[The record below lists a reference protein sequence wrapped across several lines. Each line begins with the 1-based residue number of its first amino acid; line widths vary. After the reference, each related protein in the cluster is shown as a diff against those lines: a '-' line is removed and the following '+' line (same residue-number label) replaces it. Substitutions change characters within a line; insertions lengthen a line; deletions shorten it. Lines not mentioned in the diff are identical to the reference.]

1 MIAEGRMAKR
11 NQTRWCFFFCFFIVL
26 LLSFGCQISPR
37 RSTGSIS
44 PTPTP
49 TPGTAGQLYVAS
61 GNSILRFADAE
72 TISGAVAPT
81 ATITASQ
88 LVRPQRL
95 LVDTQNDRLF
105 VANRGAGSILVFE
118 NASARNGNI
127 APDRII
133 SGANTVLTSPV
144 DLAFDPVANQLYVA
158 DGTRILVFGNAS
170 AANGNITPL
179 RNINVGA
186 NIGSILLD
194 TTNNILYVSDPA
206 DNVIDVLGSA
216 SQQDV
221 VAVPSAIIAGPDTK
235 LSGPTGLALDAA
247 GRLIVANS
255 VAPTSI
261 TIYPSAS
268 TANGDVLP
276 AASIS
281 GASTKLTSPTQLI
294 LNRNV
299 SNGELYVIDNS
310 TGSVLVYGGLNAA
323 NGNLAPA
330 RVITSTA
337 LAANALGGFALDP
350 TR

>member
-1 MIAEGRMAKR
+1 MKKLNKAALLPIAILA
-11 NQTRWCFFFCFFIVL
+11 L
-26 LLSFGCQISPR
+26 SLLSGCTISPR
-37 RSTGSIS
+37 RTVGGTTS

-49 TPGTAGQLYVAS
+49 TPGTSVGQLYVAS

-72 TISGAVAPT
+72 SINGAISPT

-95 LVDTQNDRLF
+95 LVDTQNDRMF
-105 VANRGAGSILVFE
+105 VANRGGGSIMVVD

-127 APDRII
+127 TPDRVI
-133 SGANTVLTSPV
+133 SGGNTVLSSPV

-158 DGTRILVFGNAS
+158 DGTRILVFGSAS
-170 AANGNITPL
+170 AANGNVAPVRSFNMGVT
-179 RNINVGA
+179 
-186 NIGSILLD
+186 IGSILLD

-247 GRLIVANS
+247 GRLIVSNAT
-255 VAPTSI
+255 APVSI
-261 TIYPSAS
+261 TIYPSAN

-276 AASIS
+276 VATIV
-281 GASTKLTSPTQLI
+281 GANTKLSSPAQIL

-310 TGSVLVYGGLNAA
+310 SGSVLVYTGLSTA
-323 NGNLAPA
+323 NGNLTPA
-330 RVITSTA
+330 RILTSTA
-337 LAANALGGFALDP
+337 LTANSLGGMALDP

>member
-1 MIAEGRMAKR
+1 MTKVSKLGLRLYLCAIAAL
-11 NQTRWCFFFCFFIVL
+11 L
-26 LLSFGCQISPR
+26 LLSGCTISPR
-37 RSTGSIS
+37 RTVGGTTS

-49 TPGTAGQLYVAS
+49 TPGTVGQLYVAS

-72 TISGAVAPT
+72 TINGAISPT
-81 ATITASQ
+81 ATITGTQ

-127 APDRII
+127 APDRVIA
-133 SGANTVLTSPV
+133 GGNTVLASPV

-158 DGTRILVFGNAS
+158 DGTRVLVFGNAS
-170 AANGNITPL
+170 AANGNIAPL
-179 RNINVGA
+179 RNFNVGVT
-186 NIGSILLD
+186 IGSILLD

-247 GRLIVANS
+247 GRLIVSNS
-255 VAPTSI
+255 VPPVSV

-281 GASTKLTSPTQLI
+281 GANTKLSSPTQIL

-299 SNGELYVIDNS
+299 SNGELYVINNS
-310 TGSVLVYGGLNAA
+310 TGSILVFGGLNTA
-323 NGNLAPA
+323 NGNLTPA
-330 RVITSTA
+330 RVLTSTA
-337 LAANALGGFALDP
+337 IAANSIGGMALDP

>member
-1 MIAEGRMAKR
+1 MKSRIKSS
-11 NQTRWCFFFCFFIVL
+11 WCFLLWSTFVL
-26 LLSFGCQISPR
+26 LLCCGCQISPR
-37 RSTGSIS
+37 RSSGGTTS

-49 TPGTAGQLYVAS
+49 SPGTVGQLYVAS

-72 TISGAVAPT
+72 AINGAISPT
-81 ATITASQ
+81 ATITATQ
-88 LVRPQRL
+88 LVRPHRL

-105 VANRGAGSILVFE
+105 VASQGNGSILVFE
-118 NASARNGNI
+118 NASARDGNI
-127 APDRII
+127 VPDRII
-133 SGANTVLTSPV
+133 SGANTALTSPA

-158 DGTRILVFGNAS
+158 DGARILVFGNAS
-170 AANGNITPL
+170 LANGNITPL
-179 RNINVGA
+179 RNFNVGA
-186 NIGSILLD
+186 TIGSILLD
-194 TTNNILYVSDPA
+194 TANNILYVSDPA

-235 LSGPTGLALDAA
+235 LSGPDGLALDAA

-261 TIYPSAS
+261 TIYPSAN

-281 GASTKLTSPTQLI
+281 GATTKLTSPTQIL

-299 SNGELYVIDNS
+299 NNGELYVIDNT
-310 TGSVLVYGGLNAA
+310 TGSVLVYGGLNSA

-337 LAANALGGFALDP
+337 LAANSLGGFALDP